1 MSVTKLVLDSL
12 SVACSL
18 AIVVLLFL
26 LLKEKWDSNSSSLF

>member
-18 AIVVLLFL
+18 SIVVLLFL

>member
-18 AIVVLLFL
+18 AIVVLLAL
-26 LLKEKWDSNSSSLF
+26 LLKEKIDSRSGSLF